1 MHIQTQAKKR
11 AGFTLVEV
19 MVVVTLVG
27 MLAGISVPG
36 WVKAR
41 DAANLN
47 MIRTNLR
54 MIDDVKAQWALDT
67 RASNSTTPVD
77 ADLQGYVRGN
87 QMPKPVVG
95 EVYSINRVDEAAS
108 AVIPIPLAGLPAG
121 STITL

>member
-1 MHIQTQAKKR
+1 MQIRTKR
-11 AGFTLVEV
+11 AAGFTLLEI
-19 MVVVTLVG
+19 MVVVSLVG
-27 MLAGISVPG
+27 MLAGIAVPG

-47 MIRTNLR
+47 IIRTNLR
-54 MIDDVKAQWALDT
+54 IIDDVKAQWALDT

-77 ADLQGYVRGN
+77 ADLQGYMRGN
-87 QMPKPVVG
+87 QMPKPTVG
-95 EVYSINRVDEAAS
+95 EVYSINSVEEPAS

>member
-1 MHIQTQAKKR
+1 MLEI
-11 AGFTLVEV
+11 
-19 MVVVTLVG
+19 MVVVSLVG

-95 EVYSINRVDEAAS
+95 EIYSINSLQEPAS